1 MVPSGEPLLEKKR
14 ILMLGRYIF
23 VAFQFKETSACFNS
37 VEKKRER
44 IKKIRR
50 GNERGNR
57 KTGRREGRWEG
68 ERGRSECKE
77 MKRWRK
83 GRCSANEGVMNR

>member
-77 MKRWRK
+77 HEEMEK
-83 GRCSANEGVMNR
+83 GQMFS

>member
-1 MVPSGEPLLEKKR
+1 MLILVP
-14 ILMLGRYIF
+14 YIF
-23 VAFQFKETSACFNS
+23 VAFQFKKTSACFNS

-50 GNERGNR
+50 ENERGNKKK
-57 KTGRREGRWEG
+57 KTERREG

-77 MKRWRK
+77 SKETKK
-83 GRCSANEGVMNR
+83 GRCSTNEGVRNSCEPFH